1 MKETEIER
9 VIPQGGVLDRILE
22 KAISRKLLVWLTA
35 TVFMGFQFIT
45 GAEWIQICLLY
56 IGIQG
61 LADMVIEYR
70 RAM

>member
-1 MKETEIER
+1 MEETQIEK
-9 VIPQGGVLDRILE
+9 VIAQDGVLDRVLE
-22 KAISRKLLVWLTA
+22 KVISRKLLVWTVA
-35 TVFMGFQFIT
+35 TVFMGLQFIT